1 MSSSPQEELHFI
13 PLHSRS
19 TSDHLSQHNIRNAY
33 HPVPSS
39 SDPLDRTVSPPIPY
53 QDTGNTPG
61 SQTTSTFGLG
71 IDGHNSLPHESSPEI
86 KRDTSHASNPL
97 LMGHIPQHH
106 SISSNSTFDNG
117 NNNSAPD
124 RQRFNCPSAGSVRHK
139 RASWLTITILVLAFY
154 STAFSGLYMIVA
166 FIKPRYGSRIGRGS
180 LAPDTASLLSAL
192 FAKTIEL
199 SFVTVF
205 VAFLGQV
212 LSRRALAK
220 RATGISI
227 ADMSMRGWIMQPG
240 SLITH
245 WQHVRHSGLTALGMI
260 ALTATLMA
268 LLYTTAA
275 DALVSPKLSY
285 GPQEIVDFT
294 GTVKTKFANVPYLL
308 DECLTPVPNDA
319 DPEHGKGTCLQ
330 LSYVGQAYH
339 NYREYIS
346 EWSQKS
352 RNGDMASTDMSY
364 RIVPAGTWNDNTTL
378 RGSWIHE
385 QNMVEVSK
393 KHGRMINNVT
403 AAMPHAGIIAASR
416 HPHNSLRQPD
426 DFNGLGE
433 FALRAS
439 VVSPVVNVLCA
450 GMTEKEIAPLV
461 YNEWPEVKG
470 KVNVSTWLSN
480 PPEGLWAVGERGN
493 KTVVDDIFEFSERK
507 LPPIFPKL
515 PVPFNTLVNGTLR
528 FHIRDSL
535 YILLASPPYITDPPF
550 ALCAIKAG
558 VTTQCSTNYRATA
571 SGGNLAAIC
580 DDPADNMR
588 YNKDKQDM
596 PLIEWDENWEDMST
610 EWANSLSLG
619 TGITDGHASNT
630 RLLTQ
635 LIPPLDPKTNTYSL
649 SQTMPSV
656 AEAFAAMAASTL
668 LMASEGANFD
678 LERPDLSK
686 LPLDQTFKAS
696 LRVSDYSSGG
706 AQKWQGIFYVVL
718 VLVFLTNLVCLGYM
732 YLEIK
737 GEQLTDF
744 TEPQN
749 MFALALNS
757 AGSTKLSGACGA
769 GPVGAQLSEPWIIG
783 MDEET
788 EHYFITSKAEKA
800 ERMLQELA
808 EQRLKPAASPAVK
821 EYRRISQNR
830 SSISMFN

>member
-1 MSSSPQEELHFI
+1 MSSNHQDELHFI
-13 PLHSRS
+13 PLHSQP
-19 TSDHLSQHNIRNAY
+19 TSDHPPQRNNRNSY
-33 HPVPSS
+33 QPVPSS
-39 SDPLDRTVSPPIPY
+39 LDPLDRTISPPIPY
-53 QDTGNTPG
+53 QDHRDTPG
-61 SQTTSTFGLG
+61 SQTISTFGLG
-71 IDGHNSLPHESSPEI
+71 IDSRNPSPHQSSPEI
-86 KRDTSHASNPL
+86 RRDTPLAFNPL
-97 LMGHIPQHH
+97 LMGHTPPPH
-106 SISSNSTFDNG
+106 SMTSTPTFNNG
-117 NNNSAPD
+117 NPGPD
-124 RQRFNCPSAGSVRHK
+124 SQPSYKCPSAGNVRHK
-139 RASWLTITILVLAFY
+139 RMSWLTITILVLSFY
-154 STAFSGLYMIVA
+154 STSLSGLYMIVA
-166 FIKPRYGSRIGRGS
+166 FIKPRYGGKIGMGG

-220 RATGISI
+220 QATGISI

-245 WQHVRHSGLTALGMI
+245 WQHVKHSGLTIIGMI
-260 ALTATLMA
+260 ALTATFMA

-285 GPQEIVDFT
+285 GPEEIVDFA

-308 DECLTPVPNDA
+308 NDCLTPIPKAA
-319 DPEHGKGTCLQ
+319 DPIYGQGTCLQ

-346 EWSQKS
+346 EWSLLSKNGNKS
-352 RNGDMASTDMSY
+352 STDLKN
-364 RIVPAGTWNDNTTL
+364 RIVPAGTWNDDITL

-385 QNMVEVSK
+385 QNIMELSK
-393 KHGRMINNVT
+393 KHERMVNNVT
-403 AAMPHAGIIAASR
+403 LAMPHAGIIAASL
-416 HPHNSLRQPD
+416 HPRNSLRQPD

-433 FALRAS
+433 FALSAS
-439 VVSPVVNVLCA
+439 VVSPVLNVLCA
-450 GMTEKEIAPLV
+450 GMTEEEIAPLV

-470 KVNVSTWLSN
+470 TVNVSTWLSS
-480 PPEGLWAVGERGN
+480 PPEGLWGVGERGN
-493 KTVVDDIFEFSERK
+493 KTKVDDLFDFSERK

-528 FHIRDSL
+528 YHVRDSL
-535 YILLASPPYITDPPF
+535 YILLASPDYITEPPF

-558 VTTQCSTNYRATA
+558 LTTQCSTHYRATS

-580 DDPADNMR
+580 DDPNDNMR
-588 YNKDKQDM
+588 YNKDKKDM

-668 LMASEGANFD
+668 LMASAGANFD
-678 LERPDLSK
+678 LDRPDLTK
-686 LPLDQTFKAS
+686 LPMDQTFKAS
-696 LRVSDYSSGG
+696 LRVSDYASGG
-706 AQKWQGIFYVVL
+706 VQKWQGIFYVVL

-757 AGSTKLSGACGA
+757 SGSTKLSGACGA
-769 GPVGAQLSEPWIIG
+769 GPVGKQLSERWIIG
-783 MDEET
+783 MEEET
-788 EHYFITSKAEKA
+788 EHYYITSKAEKA
-800 ERMLQELA
+800 DLLQRQLA
-808 EQRLKPAASPAVK
+808 EEHLKPTSSPAVK
-821 EYRRISQNR
+821 EYRRISRNR
-830 SSISMFN
+830 SSMSMFN

>member
-1 MSSSPQEELHFI
+1 MSSSHHDELHFI
-13 PLHSRS
+13 PLHTRS
-19 TSDHLSQHNIRNAY
+19 SSYLSQPSNKNSY
-33 HPVPSS
+33 QPVPSS
-39 SDPLDRTVSPPIPY
+39 SDPVDRAVSPPIPY
-53 QDTGNTPG
+53 QDNGDTPA
-61 SQTTSTFGLG
+61 SQATSTFGLG
-71 IDGHNSLPHESSPEI
+71 IGDRNSLPHESSPEI
-86 KRDTSHASNPL
+86 RRDTTTLYNPL
-97 LMGHIPQHH
+97 LMGHSPPQA
-106 SISSNSTFDNG
+106 STGSTPTINNG
-117 NNNSAPD
+117 NPGRAGPQN
-124 RQRFNCPSAGSVRHK
+124 FNCPSAGSVRH
-139 RASWLTITILVLAFY
+139 RRMSWLTITILVLAFY
-154 STAFSGLYMIVA
+154 STALSGLYMIVA
-166 FIKPRYGSRIGRGS
+166 FIKPRYGSRIGKGG

-212 LSRRALAK
+212 LSRRAITK

-245 WQHVRHSGLTALGMI
+245 WQHVRHSGLTVIGMI

-285 GPQEIVDFT
+285 SPEELVDFT
-294 GTVKTKFANVPYLL
+294 GTVKTKFANVPYLS
-308 DECLTPVPNDA
+308 DDCLTPISKEV
-319 DPEHGKGTCLQ
+319 DPEASQSTCLQ

-346 EWSQKS
+346 EWSLLS
-352 RNGDMASTDMSY
+352 RNGEKAGTDMKN

-385 QNMVEVSK
+385 QDIIESSK
-393 KHGRMINNVT
+393 KHGRMVNNVT

-416 HPHNSLRQPD
+416 HPRNALRQPS

-433 FALRAS
+433 FELKAS

-450 GMTEKEIAPLV
+450 GLTKEEISPLV
-461 YNEWPEVKG
+461 YNEWPGVQG
-470 KVNVSTWLSN
+470 KVNVSTWNSD
-480 PPEGLWAVGERGN
+480 PPEGLWGEGGTYN
-493 KTVVDDIFEFSERK
+493 ETAVDDIFGFSERK

-515 PVPFNTLVNGTLR
+515 PLPHNTLVNGTLR

-535 YILLASPPYITDPPF
+535 YILLASPPYITDPPY

-558 VTTQCSTNYRATA
+558 LTTQCSTKYQATA

-580 DDPADNMR
+580 DEPDDDFR
-588 YNKDKQDM
+588 YNKDRNDL
-596 PLIEWDENWEDMST
+596 PSIEWDENWEDMST

-619 TGITDGHASNT
+619 TGITDGYASNT

-635 LIPPLDPKTNTYSL
+635 LIPPLDPNSDTYSL
-649 SQTMPSV
+649 SDTIPSV

-668 LMASEGANFD
+668 LMSTEGANFD
-678 LERPDLSK
+678 LERPDLEK
-686 LPLDQTFKAS
+686 LPMDHTFKAS
-696 LRVSDYSSGG
+696 LRVTDYASGG
-706 AQKWQGIFYVVL
+706 AQRWQGIFYVVL

-732 YLEIK
+732 YLDIK

-757 AGSTKLSGACGA
+757 RGSSKLSGACGI
-769 GPVGAQLSEPWIIG
+769 GPVGKQLSERWIIG
-783 MDEET
+783 MEEDT
-788 EHYFITSKAEKA
+788 EHYYITSKTEKA
-800 ERMLQELA
+800 ELRQRELA
-808 EQRLKPAASPAVK
+808 EEHLKPTDSPAVK
-821 EYRRISQNR
+821 EYRRISRNR
-830 SSISMFN
+830 SSISIFH

>member
-1 MSSSPQEELHFI
+1 MSSSHHDELHFI
-13 PLHSRS
+13 PMHTRS
-19 TSDHLSQHNIRNAY
+19 SSDILSQRNNRNSY
-33 HPVPSS
+33 QPVPSL
-39 SDPLDRTVSPPIPY
+39 SDPLDRTVSPPLPY
-53 QDTGNTPG
+53 QDNVATHD
-61 SQTTSTFGLG
+61 SRASSAFGLG
-71 IDGHNSLPHESSPEI
+71 IGGRNSSPPESSPEI
-86 KRDTSHASNPL
+86 RRDTPPSSNPL
-97 LMGHIPQHH
+97 MGHSPGQH
-106 SISSNSTFDNG
+106 SISSTVTFNNG
-117 NNNSAPD
+117 NPPPD
-124 RQRFNCPSAGSVRHK
+124 SQSKFNCPSAGSVRHK
-139 RASWLTITILVLAFY
+139 RMSWLTITILVLAFY
-154 STAFSGLYMIVA
+154 STALSGLYMIVA
-166 FIKPRYGSRIGRGS
+166 FIKPRYGSRIGRGG

-205 VAFLGQV
+205 VAFIGQV
-212 LSRRALAK
+212 LSRRALSK

-245 WQHVRHSGLTALGMI
+245 WQHVRHSGLTIIGMI
-260 ALTATLMA
+260 ALTTTFMA

-285 GPQEIVDFT
+285 GPEEIKDFT

-308 DECLTPVPNDA
+308 KNCLTPIPKDD
-319 DPEHGKGTCLQ
+319 DPVYGAGTCLQ

-346 EWSQKS
+346 EWSLLAMGGNTS
-352 RNGDMASTDMSY
+352 STDMNQ

-378 RGSWIHE
+378 RGSWIQE
-385 QNMVEVSK
+385 QDMVEISK
-393 KHGRMINNVT
+393 KHSRMINNVT

-416 HPHNSLRQPD
+416 HPRNSLRQPS

-433 FALRAS
+433 FALRAA

-450 GMTEKEIAPLV
+450 GLTREEIAPLV
-461 YNEWPEVKG
+461 YNEWPEVNG
-470 KVNVSTWLSN
+470 KVNVSTWLSA
-480 PPEGLWAVGERGN
+480 PPEGLWGEGERWN
-493 KTVVDDIFEFSERK
+493 KTVVDDIFEFGDHK

-515 PVPFNTLVNGTLR
+515 PIAYNTLVNGTLR
-528 FHIRDSL
+528 FYIRDSL
-535 YILLASPPYITDPPF
+535 YILLASPPYITDPPY

-558 VTTQCSTNYRATA
+558 LTTQCSTIYHATA
-571 SGGNLAAIC
+571 SGGNLAATC
-580 DDPADNMR
+580 DDPHDNMR
-588 YNKDKQDM
+588 YNKDKKDI

-619 TGITDGHASNT
+619 AGITDGQASNA

-649 SQTMPSV
+649 SETMPSV

-668 LMASEGANFD
+668 LMSTEGANFD
-678 LERPDLSK
+678 FARPDPAT
-686 LPLDQTFKAS
+686 LPKDQTFKVA
-696 LRVSDYSSGG
+696 LRVSDYASGG
-706 AQKWQGIFYVVL
+706 VQRWQGIFYVVL

-732 YLEIK
+732 YLEIR

-757 AGSTKLSGACGA
+757 PGSTKLSGACGI
-769 GPVGAQLSEPWIIG
+769 GPVGNQLSERWIIG
-783 MDEET
+783 MEENH
-788 EHYFITSKAEKA
+788 EHYYITSKEEKA
-800 ERMLQELA
+800 EMRKRALLEEHLN
-808 EQRLKPAASPAVK
+808 PTTSPAVK
-821 EYRRISQNR
+821 EYRRISRNR
-830 SSISMFN
+830 SSISMFH